1 MTVIGGPLGLR
12 LLPLWVPFSKEQY
25 RKMGPGSWVSKGQAC
40 DLNTASRLRLSQ
52 PQGSSGCGL

>member
-25 RKMGPGSWVSKGQAC
+25 RKMALGA
-40 DLNTASRLRLSQ
+40 
-52 PQGSSGCGL
+52 GLARAKLVI